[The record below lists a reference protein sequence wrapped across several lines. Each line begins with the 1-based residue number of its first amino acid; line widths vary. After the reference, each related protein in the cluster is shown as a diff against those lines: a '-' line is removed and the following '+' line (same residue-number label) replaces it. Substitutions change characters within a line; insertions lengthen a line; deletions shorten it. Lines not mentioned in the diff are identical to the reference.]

1 MQRSKTLFKSGF
13 FKFLLVGLFCTIQNV
28 FWLYLLTTIL
38 KFHYLI
44 STIILMITVNSLGFY
59 LNKRYTFKTD
69 KTRTIK
75 SVFKE
80 LIKYHTVMLSSSLI
94 ILGLM
99 YVFVDIFRI
108 WYILSNLV
116 ISIGM
121 SIYNFLIHT
130 RWTFNRK

>member
-13 FKFLLVGLFCTIQNV
+13 LKFLLVGLFCTLQNV

-38 KFHYLI
+38 KFHYLV

-59 LNKRYTFKTD
+59 LNKRYTFKTY

-94 ILGLM
+94 VLGLM

-108 WYILSNLV
+108 WYIMSNLV

-121 SIYNFLIHT
+121 SVYNFLIHK
-130 RWTFNRK
+130 RWTFK

>member
-80 LIKYHTVMLSSSLI
+80 LILMILI
-94 ILGLM
+94 LALLTKIDLL
-99 YVFVDIFRI
+99 
-108 WYILSNLV
+108 
-116 ISIGM
+116 
-121 SIYNFLIHT
+121 LIHLSIKKIIS
-130 RWTFNRK
+130 NILNNGNNKD

>member
-13 FKFLLVGLFCTIQNV
+13 LKFLLVGLFCTLQNV

-59 LNKRYTFKTD
+59 LNKRYTFKTY

-94 ILGLM
+94 VLGLM

-108 WYILSNLV
+108 WYIMSNLV

-121 SIYNFLIHT
+121 SVYNFLIHK
-130 RWTFNRK
+130 RWTFK

>member
-59 LNKRYTFKTD
+59 LNKRYTFKTY

-94 ILGLM
+94 VLGLM

-108 WYILSNLV
+108 WYIMSNLV

-121 SIYNFLIHT
+121 SVYNFLIHK
-130 RWTFNRK
+130 RWTFK

>member
-1 MQRSKTLFKSGF
+1 MQRSKTLFKSVF
-13 FKFLLVGLFCTIQNV
+13 LEFLLVGLFCTLQNV

-38 KFHYLI
+38 KFHYLV
-44 STIILMITVNSLGFY
+44 STIILMITVNSLGFC
-59 LNKRYTFKTD
+59 LNKRYTFKTY

-94 ILGLM
+94 VLGLM

-108 WYILSNLV
+108 WYIMSNLV

-121 SIYNFLIHT
+121 SVYNFLIHK
-130 RWTFNRK
+130 RWTFK

>member
-1 MQRSKTLFKSGF
+1 MQRSKTLFKSVF
-13 FKFLLVGLFCTIQNV
+13 LEFLLVGLFCTLQNV

-38 KFHYLI
+38 KFHYLV

-59 LNKRYTFKTD
+59 LNKRYTFKTY

-94 ILGLM
+94 VLGLM

-108 WYILSNLV
+108 WYIMSNLV

-121 SIYNFLIHT
+121 SVYNFLIHK
-130 RWTFNRK
+130 RWTFK

>member
-1 MQRSKTLFKSGF
+1 MQRAKTLFKSGF
-13 FKFLLVGLFCTIQNV
+13 FKFLVVGLFCTLQNV

-59 LNKRYTFKTD
+59 LNKRYTFQTQ
-69 KTRTIK
+69 KTRTLK
-75 SVFKE
+75 SVFTE

-94 ILGLM
+94 ILVLM
-99 YVFVDIFRI
+99 YVFVDIFGI

-121 SIYNFLIHT
+121 SIYNFLIHK
-130 RWTFNRK
+130 RWTFK

>member
-13 FKFLLVGLFCTIQNV
+13 LKFLLVGLFCTLQNV

-38 KFHYLI
+38 KFHYLV

-59 LNKRYTFKTD
+59 LNKRYTFETD

-121 SIYNFLIHT
+121 SIYNFLIHKI
-130 RWTFNRK
+130 WTFNRK

>member
-1 MQRSKTLFKSGF
+1 
-13 FKFLLVGLFCTIQNV
+13 LVVLFCTIQNV

-38 KFHYLI
+38 KFHYLV

-59 LNKRYTFKTD
+59 LNKRYTFKTY

-94 ILGLM
+94 VLGLM

-108 WYILSNLV
+108 WYIMSNLV

-121 SIYNFLIHT
+121 SVYNFLIHK
-130 RWTFNRK
+130 RWTFK

>member
-1 MQRSKTLFKSGF
+1 MQRSKTLFKSVF
-13 FKFLLVGLFCTIQNV
+13 LEFLLVGLFCTLQNV

-38 KFHYLI
+38 KFHYLV
-44 STIILMITVNSLGFY
+44 STIILMITVNSLGFC
-59 LNKRYTFKTD
+59 LNKRYTFKTY
-69 KTRTIK
+69 KNRTIK

-108 WYILSNLV
+108 WYIMSNLV

-121 SIYNFLIHT
+121 SVYNFLIHK
-130 RWTFNRK
+130 RWTFK

>member
-1 MQRSKTLFKSGF
+1 MPRSKTLFKSGF
-13 FKFLLVGLFCTIQNV
+13 FKFLLVGLFCTLQNV

-59 LNKRYTFKTD
+59 LNKRYTFKTY

-75 SVFKE
+75 AVFKE

-121 SIYNFLIHT
+121 SIYNFLIHK
-130 RWTFNRK
+130 RWTFK

>member
-13 FKFLLVGLFCTIQNV
+13 LKFLLVGLFCTLQNV

-38 KFHYLI
+38 KFHYLV
-44 STIILMITVNSLGFY
+44 STIILMITVNSLGFC
-59 LNKRYTFKTD
+59 LNKRYTFKTY

-94 ILGLM
+94 VLGLM

-108 WYILSNLV
+108 WYIMSNLV

-121 SIYNFLIHT
+121 SVYNFLIHK
-130 RWTFNRK
+130 RWTFK